1 MLKRNF
7 SILLGLSALF
17 LLMRVSILIFSWDN
31 IYFDADELSRG
42 ALAKEIIEKPM
53 LPILDY
59 PEADSEVYEGG
70 RLLASFI
77 AAPLFLAFGD
87 SYFSLKL
94 AAVAC
99 SLACLILWFILLTR
113 IFNRRVAVI
122 WSLLFILSPPLYSQ
136 ASLVTWGAHA
146 EYYFFT
152 PLFLIFLQKILSGK
166 HPDEARGRLW
176 AVFGFLSGLSIWI
189 IQNNIIVLVT
199 CFFVIFILDRRFF
212 FKKSF
217 GIYLLSFF
225 AGYSPGIY
233 HYFSRHWQY
242 SIPCDSI
249 FKLYPRSGASN
260 WLPKLKAIIIDHLP
274 RSFIFKPEI
283 ISFAYFFVFLPALLY
298 IIWLNREVINKIRVS
313 LFRFKPNI
321 ISSSMIPREFPFLLY
336 FLVYLLAYTFGG
348 LGVWEDDAG
357 YLKYKYLTIVYPV
370 IFFVISF
377 ALDKL
382 WENKRRMIAAPV
394 LGFLLLAGLQANIR
408 LISFKNFGV
417 PLQQPGFSYYE
428 LGDRISGGR
437 TIEGIRA
444 VIGHIR
450 RVNPRHGPDFLS
462 GIAAGMAFNRAI
474 NEDIEGILSVF
485 GKFRP
490 EYQSYLYKGW
500 GIGLNNIF
508 FEDPASG
515 AKRLEAVSSG
525 IEDKYKKYLYA
536 GLGEGLMINFVA
548 ASDVEP
554 ILLLISRKIEP
565 FYLRDLYSGVARG
578 LLNFDQKKRESI
590 IKSCVAAEY
599 RHFLSNNHNF

>member
-7 SILLGLSALF
+7 LILLGLSALF

-94 AAVAC
+94 AAVTC

-199 CFFVIFILDRRFF
+199 CFFVIFILDRMFF
-212 FKKSF
+212 FKKPF

-249 FKLYPRSGASN
+249 FKLYPRSWASN
-260 WLPKLKAIIIDHLP
+260 WLPKLKALIIDHLP

-283 ISFAYFFVFLPALLY
+283 ISFAYFFVFLLAFSY
-298 IIWLNREVINKIRVS
+298 IIWLNRKVIYKICVS

-321 ISSSMIPREFPFLLY
+321 ISSSMIPGEFPLLLY

-348 LGVWEDDAG
+348 LGVWEYDRG
-357 YLKYKYLTIVYPV
+357 YLKYKYLTIIYPV
-370 IFFVISF
+370 IFFVISL
-377 ALDKL
+377 ALDRL
-382 WENKRRMIAAPV
+382 WENKRRMIIALV
-394 LGFLLLAGLQANIR
+394 LGFLLLAGVEANIR
-408 LISFKNFGV
+408 LISFKNFGA
-417 PLQQPGFSYYE
+417 PLQQQGFSYYE

-437 TIEGIRA
+437 AIKGIRA
-444 VIGHIR
+444 VLGHMR
-450 RVNPRHGPDFLS
+450 WVNPRYGPDFLA

-474 NEDIEGILSVF
+474 NEDIDGILSVF
-485 GKFRP
+485 GQFGP
-490 EYQSYLYKGW
+490 EYQNHLYKGW
-500 GIGLNNIF
+500 GIGLNDIF
-508 FEDPASG
+508 FEYQAVG
-515 AKRLEAVSSG
+515 IKRLEIISSR

-536 GLGEGLMINFVA
+536 GLGEGLMTNFVEA
-548 ASDVEP
+548 GDVEP

-565 FYLRDLYSGVARG
+565 FHLKDLYSGAARG
-578 LLNFDQKKRESI
+578 LLNFDRKERESLI
-590 IKSCVAAEY
+590 GSCVSAEY

>member
-1 MLKRNF
+1 MIKKDFSTLLLLSLLFLSARL
-7 SILLGLSALF
+7 SIL
-17 LLMRVSILIFSWDN
+17 VFSWDN

-94 AAVAC
+94 AAAAC

-113 IFNRRVAVI
+113 FFNRRIAVI

-136 ASLVTWGAHA
+136 ASLVIWGAHA

-166 HPDEARGRLW
+166 HPDEAKGRLW

-189 IQNNIIVLVT
+189 VQNNIIVLVT
-199 CFFVIFILDRRFF
+199 CFFAIFILDRRFF
-212 FKKSF
+212 FKKPF

-260 WLPKLKAIIIDHLP
+260 WLPKLKGLIIDFLP
-274 RSFIFKPEI
+274 RSFIFKTEI
-283 ISFAYFFVFLPALLY
+283 ISFAYFFVFLLTLLY
-298 IIWLNREVINKIRVS
+298 IVWLNHEVINKICVY

-336 FLVYLLAYTFGG
+336 FSVYLLAYIFGG

-357 YLKYKYLTIVYPV
+357 YLKYKYLTIIYPL

-382 WENKRRMIAAPV
+382 WENKRRMVAAPA
-394 LGFLLLAGLQANIR
+394 LGFLLLAGLQANIK
-408 LISFKNFGV
+408 LISFKNFGA

-437 TIEGIRA
+437 TIKGIRA
-444 VIGHIR
+444 VLGHMRWI
-450 RVNPRHGPDFLS
+450 NPRYGPDFLT

-474 NEDIEGILSVF
+474 NEDTEGILSVF
-485 GKFRP
+485 GKFGP
-490 EYQSYLYKGW
+490 EYQNYLYKGW
-500 GIGLNNIF
+500 GIGLNDIF
-508 FEDPASG
+508 LNDRAVG
-515 AKRLEAVSSG
+515 IKRLEAISAITG
-525 IEDKYKKYLYA
+525 DKYNKYLYA
-536 GLGEGLMINFVA
+536 GLGEGIMTNFVA

-554 ILLLISRKIEP
+554 VLLLISRKIEP
-565 FYLRDLYSGVARG
+565 FYLKDLYSGVVRG
-578 LLNFDQKKRESI
+578 LLNFDRKKRESLI
-590 IKSCVAAEY
+590 ASCVAAEY
-599 RHFLSNNHNF
+599 RHFLSDNHNF

>member
-1 MLKRNF
+1 MLLLLSAFFLLARL
-7 SILLGLSALF
+7 SIL
-17 LLMRVSILIFSWDN
+17 MFSPDN
-31 IYFDADELSRG
+31 IYSDADELSRG
-42 ALAKEIIEKPM
+42 ALAKEIIEGPM

-94 AAVAC
+94 TALAC
-99 SLACLILWFILLTR
+99 SLACLILWFTLLTR
-113 IFNRRVAVI
+113 IFNRRAAVI
-122 WSLLFILSPPLYSQ
+122 WSLLFMLSPPLYSQ

-166 HPDEARGRLW
+166 HPDEAKGRLW

-199 CFFVIFILDRRFF
+199 CLFVIFILDRRFF
-212 FKKSF
+212 LKKPF

-249 FKLYPRSGASN
+249 FKLYPRAGASN
-260 WLPKLKAIIIDHLP
+260 WLPKLKALIIDHLP
-274 RSFIFKPEI
+274 RSFIFKPEV
-283 ISFAYFFVFLPALLY
+283 ISFAYFFIFLSAFFY
-298 IIWLNREVINKIRVS
+298 ILWLNRQANYKICVS
-313 LFRFKPNI
+313 LFKFNPGVING
-321 ISSSMIPREFPFLLY
+321 SVVGREFPFLLY

-348 LGVWEDDAG
+348 LGVWEDDDG
-357 YLKYKYLTIVYPV
+357 YLKYKYVTAIYPF
-370 IFFVISF
+370 IFFVISL

-382 WENKRRMIAAPV
+382 WDNGKKPLCAAAW
-394 LGFLLLAGLQANIR
+394 GFLLLFGLSANIK
-408 LISFKNFGV
+408 LISFKDFGF
-417 PLQQPGFSYYE
+417 LARRAGFSYYE

-437 TIEGIRA
+437 TIEGIKA

-490 EYQSYLYKGW
+490 EYQGYLYKGW

-508 FEDPASG
+508 FEDSASG

-525 IEDKYKKYLYA
+525 IEDKYKKYLYS
-536 GLGEGLMINFVA
+536 GLGEGLMINFA
-548 ASDVEP
+548 AAGDVGP
-554 ILLLISRKIEP
+554 IVLLISRKIEP

-578 LLNFDQKKRESI
+578 LLSFNQKERESL

-599 RHFLSNNHNF
+599 RHFLSSNHNF